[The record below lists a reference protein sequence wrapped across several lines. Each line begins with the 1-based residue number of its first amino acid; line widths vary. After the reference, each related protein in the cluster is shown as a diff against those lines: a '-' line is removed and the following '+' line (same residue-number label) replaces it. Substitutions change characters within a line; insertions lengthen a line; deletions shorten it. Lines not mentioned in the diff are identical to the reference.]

1 MDSKFVSP
9 THVCAV
15 DIGGTKI
22 ACGIVTL
29 NGTDAPNVQSVKK
42 VPTNAKEGGKQVLAT
57 VLQAIRE
64 ALSRAEELGLT
75 ISGVG
80 ISSAGVVDPR
90 TGDITY
96 ANELMPGWGGTALG
110 SAVTSEFDLPCS
122 VLNDVHAHALG
133 EARHGAGH
141 GKDSVLTVAVGTG
154 IGGAFVN
161 HGILMLGAH
170 DEAGHIGHV
179 ATPAAAGVDCPCG
192 GTSHLEPVSAGPGI
206 IREYVR
212 LGGSDT
218 LEDGSALD
226 GAEIDRR
233 ALAGEKIAQ
242 AAEERSGRA
251 LGEVLGS
258 MCNMLD
264 PSVIILSGSVAEC
277 SKYWHEALAAAFK
290 LQAMPPVQA
299 TPIVKGTLGGEAP
312 LIGAVENLV
321 LPGYLETRL

>member
-1 MDSKFVSP
+1 
-9 THVCAV
+9 
-15 DIGGTKI
+15 
-22 ACGIVTL
+22 
-29 NGTDAPNVQSVKK
+29 
-42 VPTNAKEGGKQVLAT
+42 
-57 VLQAIRE
+57 
-64 ALSRAEELGLT
+64 
-75 ISGVG
+75 
-80 ISSAGVVDPR
+80 
-90 TGDITY
+90 
-96 ANELMPGWGGTALG
+96 MPGWGGTALG
-110 SAVTSEFDLPCS
+110 SVVTSEFGLPCS

-161 HGILMLGAH
+161 
-170 DEAGHIGHV
+170 HV

-277 SKYWHEALAAAFK
+277 GKYWHEALEAAFK

-312 LIGAVENLV
+312 LIGAAENLV

>member
-1 MDSKFVSP
+1 M
-9 THVCAV
+9 
-15 DIGGTKI
+15 
-22 ACGIVTL
+22 
-29 NGTDAPNVQSVKK
+29 
-42 VPTNAKEGGKQVLAT
+42 
-57 VLQAIRE
+57 
-64 ALSRAEELGLT
+64 
-75 ISGVG
+75 
-80 ISSAGVVDPR
+80 
-90 TGDITY
+90 
-96 ANELMPGWGGTALG
+96 
-110 SAVTSEFDLPCS
+110 
-122 VLNDVHAHALG
+122 
-133 EARHGAGH
+133 
-141 GKDSVLTVAVGTG
+141 
-154 IGGAFVN
+154 N

-277 SKYWHEALAAAFK
+277 GKYWHEALEAAFK

-299 TPIVKGTLGGEAP
+299 TPLVKGTLGGEAP
-312 LIGAVENLV
+312 LIGAAENLV